1 MKSTLAK
8 LSLKTLTAT
17 QRRQTRLLIV
27 LFILSLVE
35 LKAFGV
41 SNHAHA
47 KTTFGFTLGREWVI
61 IEKWMI
67 DSRTGCFIFSSL
79 AVLGSLVGLARVRVK
94 KGPGLGIGLASFS
107 LMMGFL
113 CWAAAG
119 KFIPITG
126 MLQGSLLL
134 AVPLVF
140 GSMSG
145 LLCERSGVINIA
157 IEGQLLAGAFA
168 SGVVASLTHKTTWGL
183 LVAPLAGALIST
195 LLATFAIK
203 FSVDQV
209 ILGFVLNVLV
219 IGLTNFLYKKLLI
232 PYQSTWN
239 SGPSF
244 SHIEIPIIGKIP
256 IIGPIFFNQTVIVY
270 LMYIIVATIT
280 FSLFRT
286 KWGLRTRAIGEH
298 PSAADSVGIDVNK
311 LRFRNVVIA
320 GLVSGLGG
328 AYFTVGSVGTFGKE
342 MTAGAGF
349 IALAALIFGK
359 WTPMGAL
366 SAALLFGFA
375 DDLQGTLSI
384 IGVSIPSEFMLMVPY
399 IATIIAVSGLVGR
412 VRAPKADGIHYSRG
426 ESH

>member
-1 MKSTLAK
+1 M
-8 LSLKTLTAT
+8 TAA
-17 QRRQTRLLIV
+17 QRRQFRLLAV
-27 LFILSLVE
+27 LLTLSMFE
-35 LKAFGV
+35 LYSFGFG
-41 SNHAHA
+41 NKKNAP
-47 KTTFGFTLGREWVI
+47 TTFGFTLGHEWVLI
-61 IEKWMI
+61 HQWVIGSQSGSFLFSI
-67 DSRTGCFIFSSL
+67 LGAIGSAVGIFLVRSKKSPAIGTAIASL
-79 AVLGSLVGLARVRVK
+79 SLL
-94 KGPGLGIGLASFS
+94 LS
-107 LMMGFL
+107 FL

-119 KFIPITG
+119 KFIPLTG
-126 MLQGSLLL
+126 MLQGTLLL

-145 LLCERSGVINIA
+145 LICERSGVINIA

-168 SGVVASLTHKTTWGL
+168 SGVVASLTHKTSWGL
-183 LVAPLAGALIST
+183 LVAPLAGALISL

-219 IGLTNFLYKKLLI
+219 IGLTDFLYKKLLI
-232 PYQSTWN
+232 PYQATWN

-244 SHIEIPIIGKIP
+244 SHIEIPVLGKLP
-256 IIGPIFFNQTVIVY
+256 IIGPIFFNQTIIVY
-270 LMYIIVATIT
+270 LMYLIVAVIT
-280 FSLFRT
+280 YSLFKT
-286 KWGLRTRAIGEH
+286 KWGLRTRAVGEH
-298 PSAADSVGIDVNK
+298 PTAADSVGIDVNK
-311 LRFRNVVIA
+311 LRFRNVLIA

-328 AYFTVGSVGTFGKE
+328 AYFTIGSVGSFSKE

-359 WTPMGAL
+359 WTPMGAV

-375 DDLQGTLSI
+375 DNLQGTLSI
-384 IGVSIPSEFMLMVPY
+384 IGVSIPSEFMLMLPY

-426 ESH
+426 GSH